1 MIEGDWRREE
11 ARTRREGETGLW
23 GGGGKRTLERGTR
36 EAASLSESEH
46 ATVSVPVSEK
56 LHYSLM
62 GGFTAERERNQEGVE
77 RGNRDLETFSVLS
90 VQS

>member
-1 MIEGDWRREE
+1 MIGGERKQGQEERGRRGCRGGEE
-11 ARTRREGETGLW
+11 EENGYRKE
-23 GGGGKRTLERGTR
+23 GTR

-77 RGNRDLETFSVLS
+77 RGNRELETFSVLS

>member
-1 MIEGDWRREE
+1 MIGGERKQGQEERGRR
-11 ARTRREGETGLW
+11 GC
-23 GGGGKRTLERGTR
+23 GGGGGRGKRTLERGTR
-36 EAASLSESEH
+36 EAATLSESEH

-77 RGNRDLETFSVLS
+77 RGNRELETFSVLS

>member
-1 MIEGDWRREE
+1 MIGGERKQGQEERGRRGCGGEE
-11 ARTRREGETGLW
+11 EEENGHRKE
-23 GGGGKRTLERGTR
+23 GTR

-77 RGNRDLETFSVLS
+77 RGNRELETFSVLS